1 MLWLPS
7 MRRFVMTV
15 FQQSLVKS
23 PGEGAPLASLHRDSV
38 WVSRGEA
45 EGELHTQGD
54 QVGEE

>member
-1 MLWLPS
+1 MC
-7 MRRFVMTV
+7 RFVMTV